1 MYFAIVIVILLI
13 WAGIAIKERL
23 TPPAPPIENLDEHL
37 KDLTSLLDQKTRQK
51 YLKSREFGDK

>member
-23 TPPAPPIENLDEHL
+23 TPPAPPIENLDEYL
-37 KDLTSLLDQKTRQK
+37 KDLTSLFDQKTRQK
-51 YLKSREFGDK
+51 YLKNRKPGDK